1 MGCLRKREGVS
12 LDAIGQRKWR
22 PVRAFVVHR
31 PSVHR
36 GSHLQNVLNTHH
48 HIVLAVPKSFTHTVP
63 ESPIETLAAT
73 ALYTTRTSTVIRAC
87 ALRYRENGALQID
100 AHHDSAG
107 H

>member
-1 MGCLRKREGVS
+1 VS

-22 PVRAFVVHR
+22 PVRAFMVHR

-36 GSHLQNVLNTHH
+36 GSHLRNILNTHCH
-48 HIVLAVPKSFTHTVP
+48 TVLAVPESFAHTVSEP
-63 ESPIETLAAT
+63 PAETLAAT
-73 ALYTTRTSTVIRAC
+73 ALYTTRTSTVTRAC
-87 ALRYRENGALQID
+87 ALRHRKHGALQID